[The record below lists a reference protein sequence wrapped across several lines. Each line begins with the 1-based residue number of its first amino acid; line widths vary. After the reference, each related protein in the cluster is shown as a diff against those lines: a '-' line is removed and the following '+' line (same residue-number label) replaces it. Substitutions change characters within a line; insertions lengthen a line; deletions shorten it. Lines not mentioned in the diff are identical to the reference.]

1 MRLLVAGYTDEAIA
15 RRLGTSRRTVAAH
28 VSRIAALL
36 QSRSRAQLG
45 YLIAT
50 SGLLPADEHAER
62 DCDPLSA

>member
-1 MRLLVAGYTDEAIA
+1 MRLLVAGHTDEAIA

-28 VSRIAALL
+28 VSRIAATL

-50 SGLLPADEHAER
+50 SGLLPADERAEP
-62 DCDPLSA
+62 DCAPLPA